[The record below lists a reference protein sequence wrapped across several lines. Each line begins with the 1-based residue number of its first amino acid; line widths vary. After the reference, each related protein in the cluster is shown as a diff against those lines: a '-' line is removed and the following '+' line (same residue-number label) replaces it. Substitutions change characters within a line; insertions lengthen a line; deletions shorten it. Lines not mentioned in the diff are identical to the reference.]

1 MMEGGEKKLG
11 NAGRSSR
18 GRLLI
23 SRFAIRHWVRL
34 QYVSRHIA
42 FQEEVAI
49 SSASSRCS
57 IMWTRQN
64 RIDYDFELSE

>member
-1 MMEGGEKKLG
+1 M
-11 NAGRSSR
+11 A
-18 GRLLI
+18 LLQLLPFKH
-23 SRFAIRHWVRL
+23 SFSHMSCRVE
-34 QYVSRHIA
+34 VSAVSLHIM

-64 RIDYDFELSE
+64 RIDYEFELSE